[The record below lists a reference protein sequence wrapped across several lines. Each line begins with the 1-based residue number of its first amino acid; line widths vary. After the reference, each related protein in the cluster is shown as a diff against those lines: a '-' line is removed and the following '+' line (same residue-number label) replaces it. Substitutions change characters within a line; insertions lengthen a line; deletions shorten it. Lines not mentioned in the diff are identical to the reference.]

1 MVMRV
6 RSEHLRS
13 TREVPIF
20 WTQEYLLSQSGSVY
34 LAGVDQALGR
44 VTTEAS
50 EIDKSEYLVLFG
62 VKGELVTVP
71 ARAPYGG
78 AWPRSEGGDL
88 QRALTIF
95 IHEVAERFSTKKFEF
110 VFPAQG
116 FLDDVFNQQIEALRS
131 FGAKELYTDLSQGI
145 LVNDW
150 DCQKLSKGNRKKLRQ
165 FSEAG
170 GVVRKAEFHE
180 LPTVYEIIQTN
191 RANIGV
197 SPSISL
203 DQLQKS
209 FTSMPH
215 AYSSW
220 VAELGNSIA
229 AVSVSLRVKPDNEYV
244 YMWADNLE
252 FRNYS
257 PVVALCEGLLKQ
269 MKVEGV
275 KILDLG
281 ISSLKGEVNEN
292 LLRFKSN
299 LGAESFAKTTLT
311 LDFD

>member
-1 MVMRV
+1 MRV
-6 RSEHLRS
+6 RSRLLS
-13 TREVPIF
+13 FTSEVPIF
-20 WTQEYLLSQSGSVY
+20 WTQEYLSSQSGPVY
-34 LAGVDQALGR
+34 LAGVDLDLGR
-44 VTTEAS
+44 VITEAS
-50 EIDKSEYLVLFG
+50 QIDKCEYRLLFE
-62 VKGELVTVP
+62 VQGELINVP

-78 AWPRSEGGDL
+78 AWPRSEGRDL
-88 QRALTIF
+88 RRALTLF
-95 IHEVAERFSTKKFEF
+95 IHEIAQRFSAKKFEF

-116 FLDDVFNQQIEALRS
+116 FLDEVFNEQIEALKS
-131 FGAKELYTDLSQGI
+131 LGARELYTDLSQGI

-150 DCQKLSKGNRKKLRQ
+150 DIQKLSKGNRKKLRQ

-170 GVVRKAEFHE
+170 GIVRKAEFHE
-180 LPTVYEIIQTN
+180 LPTVYEIIQVN

-209 FTSMPH
+209 FTSMPN

-220 VAELGNSIA
+220 VAELGHSIS

-244 YMWADNLE
+244 YMWADNVD

-275 KILDLG
+275 EFLDLG
-281 ISSLKGEVNEN
+281 ISSLRGEINEN
-292 LLRFKSN
+292 LVRFKSN
-299 LGAESFAKTTLT
+299 LGAESFAKTTLI
-311 LDFD
+311 LELS